1 MKRKTK
7 EVDIEITVKRGP
19 GEVTVDTGD
28 KVLDHMLTSMFFY
41 MGYSANI
48 KASWDLRHH
57 LWEDMAIALAEEMK
71 KFFGNV
77 KRFGNAIMPM
87 DDALVL
93 VSVDISRAYL
103 NFGIKFEDEEDFE
116 LNLVREFLNAFARTL
131 GATIHVK
138 QLHGFNAHHITEA
151 TFKGLGIALRL
162 ALEES
167 DRVESTKGS
176 LR

>member
-7 EVDIEITVKRGP
+7 EVDIEIMVRQGP
-19 GEVTVDTGD
+19 GEITIDTGD

-41 MGYSANI
+41 MGYSASI
-48 KASWDLRHH
+48 RAKWDLRHH
-57 LWEDMAIALAEEMK
+57 LWEDTAITLAEEMK
-71 KFFGNV
+71 KFLGNI
-77 KRFGNAIMPM
+77 KRFGNAIIPM
-87 DDALVL
+87 DDALIL

-103 NFGIKFEDEEDFE
+103 NFGIKFEDDEGFE
-116 LNLVREFLNAFARTL
+116 LSLVREFLSAFARTI

-138 QLHGFNAHHITEA
+138 QLDGFNAHHITEA
-151 TFKGLGIALRL
+151 TFKGLGIALGL
-162 ALEES
+162 ALEKS